1 MSTPWAILKIVSK
14 ARSIPE
20 VDVVIR
26 VLLAI
31 VGGFVLLPVAS
42 SALHPAELVASDY
55 LGLAIF
61 TGVGLSL
68 LRVAFRGSV

>member
-1 MSTPWAILKIVSK
+1 MSAHWAALKLAAK

-20 VDVVIR
+20 VAIVIR
-26 VLLAI
+26 VLTAI

-42 SALHPAELVASDY
+42 SALHPADLVASDY